1 MQLDRLA
8 ILADNMGLT
17 ITYHQD
23 GPKGF
28 YDDRTRHIS
37 IRADVT
43 KNYREHVWTL
53 AHELGHAAN
62 HHRPT
67 TDPTLNARQELQANR
82 YAAALL
88 IKSADYALAETLTGG
103 HPGAIAN
110 ELDLPRHAIEFYQQ
124 HSPHAQKV
132 HHAWLA

>member
-17 ITYHQD
+17 IAYHRE

-28 YDDRTRHIS
+28 YDYQTHRIS

-62 HHRPT
+62 QHRPT
-67 TDPTLNARQELQANR
+67 TDPTINARQELQANR

-88 IKSADYALAETLTGG
+88 IKAADYAMAETLTGG

-110 ELDLPRHAIEFYQQ
+110 ELDLPRHAIEFYQR

-132 HHAWLA
+132 PQAWLA